1 MQKYKEGTP
10 YLVLKSLTYFDD
22 AESDDIPKMFKKI
35 DWEKVKE
42 EITAAVKDYLNQN

>member
-22 AESDDIPKMFKKI
+22 AESDDIPKMFKNVDWKQVKSKI
-35 DWEKVKE
+35 SN
-42 EITAAVKDYLNQN
+42 AVREYLK